1 MGNERDVEN
10 GGRGRTRVDGDK
22 NGLRMGMFVLISSL
36 SLYTI
41 LIIVLF
47 YIYHLQCHSILPHEL
62 DLDLDH
68 IHLPIPNPTLHAI
81 SSLISTMVSPSLL
94 HALNALGSTESS
106 LPNLPNLSPPQT
118 LLDMIRNHPH
128 LSHSTP
134 YSPLNPP
141 YRPLDPPML
150 FEPSLYPLPPLP
162 SPTRHSPRSLRL
174 KQTH

>member
-47 YIYHLQCHSILPHEL
+47 RTYHIQCHSILPH

-81 SSLISTMVSPSLL
+81 SSLISITVSPSLL
-94 HALNALGSTESS
+94 HAPNALGSTESS

-118 LLDMIRNHPH
+118 LLAMIRNHPH
-128 LSHSTP
+128 LSHSAP
-134 YSPLNPP
+134 CSPLNSP
-141 YRPLDPPML
+141 YHPRDVPML
-150 FEPSLYPLPPLP
+150 FEPSLFLLSPLP
-162 SPTRHSPRSLRL
+162 SPTLHSLRSLRL